1 MRTNFVKISDTN
13 VEIIKQLQLSKISTK
28 MRSIELSDWVV
39 FEQIDDKIIGAAG
52 MGGYFHS
59 SSINVNEN
67 FRGKGYGARI
77 QKELV
82 KTAKKKN
89 YSFVTVFV
97 DPRNKSSQKMHDSVG
112 YKTVFRIHYSK
123 EIIQDVKI
131 IILQKRGI
139 VIQKFLKCFNSTI
152 GMFFL
157 GCFLKI
163 FKNFFNNVI
172 GYNEEKIPIPSIK
185 HIVNNFEKI

>member
-1 MRTNFVKISDTN
+1 MQVSDTN
-13 VEIIKQLQLSKISTK
+13 NEIIKQLQSSNISTK

-39 FEQIDDKIIGAAG
+39 FEKIDDKIIGAAG
-52 MGGYFHS
+52 IGGYFHS
-59 SSINVNEN
+59 SSININEN
-67 FRGKGYGARI
+67 FRGKGYGAKI

-82 KTAKKKN
+82 ETARKKN

-139 VIQKFLKCFNSTI
+139 IVQKILGCFNSKI
-152 GMFFL
+152 GIFFL

-163 FKNFFNNVI
+163 FKNFFNDII

-185 HIVNNFEKI
+185 HIMKNFEKI